1 MNHVLRP
8 LAGHRGLVHLIR
20 IDRPVTLLLLTMTL
34 SFRVGAQ
41 DTIPQHHEVFIA
53 PTAVGNSSKPV
64 MEELEHWIPDADI
77 RFERTT
83 GRLNITTATPFSLTE
98 LKTHIEQFGF
108 VVIAL
113 GYESHQNTTERA
125 DEVDTDGTDN
135 EPLDDAARAK
145 AIWIE
150 AYPEVYQNLL
160 RNSSPGQDGE

>member
-1 MNHVLRP
+1 
-8 LAGHRGLVHLIR
+8 
-20 IDRPVTLLLLTMTL
+20 
-34 SFRVGAQ
+34 
-41 DTIPQHHEVFIA
+41 
-53 PTAVGNSSKPV
+53 